1 MQKHV
6 YDKQYLAR
14 SEGSA
19 SGEMGGE
26 LVKFDLGKEQ
36 VFVFSGSRLFS
47 FTFLPTFFRFLNE
60 LGVETASLV
69 DAFLGKP
76 SLFLGR
82 SLSSF

>member
-1 MQKHV
+1 
-6 YDKQYLAR
+6 
-14 SEGSA
+14 
-19 SGEMGGE
+19 MGGE
-26 LVKFDLGKEQ
+26 LVKFHLGKEQ
-36 VFVFSGSRLFS
+36 VFVFSGSRFFS